1 MEKAQTHPNAA
12 KDEKGRLRVAA
23 ATGVGSDGIAR
34 AEALVDAE
42 VDIVVVDTAHG
53 HSGGVLAAVAE
64 IRKLANYTQIIAG
77 NVATAAGARAL
88 IDAGAD
94 AVTVGIGP
102 GSLFTTRLVVLKSVA
117 SGNV

>member
-77 NVATAAGARAL
+77 NVATAEGERAL
-88 IDAGAD
+88 IDRK
-94 AVTVGIGP
+94 
-102 GSLFTTRLVVLKSVA
+102 STRLNS
-117 SGNV
+117 SH